1 MFDAMKNLRLFL
13 AVLCLLSMLS
23 CGETRQEERLLEDI
37 ERTWQLCETSLTEAG
52 MRCEAMK
59 DSVQEATEYARQK
72 YDLLCI
78 RLRDKC
84 DIVPSSPDSAKRTA
98 AYFEGRE
105 SALDRERAY
114 YYLASAYRDL
124 RDYPRAVTFFLKA
137 ADAAEQ
143 GGEGADTLIWQNSLS
158 QLRHLHMLMLN
169 YEEELNVAKQAVELA
184 MTSSEAQAGRRK
196 TAPSAGNHTGYTS
209 GTDRGGRNMARYLM
223 DVAAAYKHLGDTLQC
238 LHHCDL
244 AYKAMEREQ
253 FPEGQADAMAYMLS
267 IYSQFGRQEK
277 AGPLLRRLSLMAEDR
292 RPHNYELCLA
302 RFFEDSHLTDSA
314 TAHYIIYYSKATD
327 AAGRYEAAAGMQR
340 CMMRRGD
347 FRQAAFWGQRL
358 YETNDSIVAQ
368 RTFEQTQRAQDVYR
382 YHRDVEAERDIMQR
396 GERIRLFAV
405 ISGLALLSIV
415 LGLAAFYSFRKKRFI
430 EEIVGWKKLL
440 EEKALINKELTRI
453 ALMHNAEDK
462 AEATVEHFHNIAAG
476 LSRPEMASWKE
487 LTAAIDTLYPGFLEE
502 IERRESKPVRE
513 PLLRTICLMKIG
525 LRPAEI
531 ARVMDAAIQTVWNRV
546 KRAEELCGDLLASP
560 GNA

>member
-1 MFDAMKNLRLFL
+1 
-13 AVLCLLSMLS
+13 
-23 CGETRQEERLLEDI
+23 
-37 ERTWQLCETSLTEAG
+37 
-52 MRCEAMK
+52 
-59 DSVQEATEYARQK
+59 
-72 YDLLCI
+72 
-78 RLRDKC
+78 
-84 DIVPSSPDSAKRTA
+84 
-98 AYFEGRE
+98 
-105 SALDRERAY
+105 
-114 YYLASAYRDL
+114 
-124 RDYPRAVTFFLKA
+124 
-137 ADAAEQ
+137 
-143 GGEGADTLIWQNSLS
+143 
-158 QLRHLHMLMLN
+158 
-169 YEEELNVAKQAVELA
+169 
-184 MTSSEAQAGRRK
+184 
-196 TAPSAGNHTGYTS
+196 
-209 GTDRGGRNMARYLM
+209 
-223 DVAAAYKHLGDTLQC
+223 
-238 LHHCDL
+238 
-244 AYKAMEREQ
+244 
-253 FPEGQADAMAYMLS
+253 
-267 IYSQFGRQEK
+267 
-277 AGPLLRRLSLMAEDR
+277 
-292 RPHNYELCLA
+292 
-302 RFFEDSHLTDSA
+302 
-314 TAHYIIYYSKATD
+314 
-327 AAGRYEAAAGMQR
+327 
-340 CMMRRGD
+340 MRRGD

-368 RTFEQTQRAQDVYR
+368 RTFEQTQRAQDVFR

-546 KRAEELCGDLLASP
+546 KRAEELCGDLLADP
-560 GNA
+560 RNA